1 MLTEIGAGVKQC
13 SALLP
18 RLWHFSTSSL
28 KQNAPH
34 VGMPKLELTN
44 GTALEAMPP
53 VATYS
58 LAQSDVGT
66 DA

>member
-1 MLTEIGAGVKQC
+1 
-13 SALLP
+13 
-18 RLWHFSTSSL
+18 
-28 KQNAPH
+28 
-34 VGMPKLELTN
+34 MPKLELTN

-53 VATYS
+53 VATYN